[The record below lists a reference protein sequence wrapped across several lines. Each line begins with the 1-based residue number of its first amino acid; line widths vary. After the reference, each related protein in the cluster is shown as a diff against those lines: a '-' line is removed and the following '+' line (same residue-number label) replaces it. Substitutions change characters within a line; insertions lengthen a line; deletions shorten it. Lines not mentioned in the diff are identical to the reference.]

1 MRSKIVLSLLLLPC
15 CAGAL
20 LLGAV
25 RCSTAPPT
33 VLDLVLQERQRYE
46 QLFGLELA
54 VCAGATP
61 LDGLLWR
68 GGAGAETAL
77 DRCSSVR
84 RGFAQICEAS
94 TAAGLVE
101 AVRQA
106 GVACETPWTVE
117 HVPLWSTLRAGARRD
132 DHWRFS
138 GLALALAQTVAG
150 PPALLGASAAPD
162 SCVRFGVLEGE
173 TLRFGVLRKGVR
185 GAGAADRDAHWA
197 ARPFKFSGAL
207 DAEVSRA
214 IVNIVVDSRSDA
226 TPPPRLFDPCCG
238 SGTNLWA
245 AACRGGSVAGSDRDA
260 TKADGCRRNLAH
272 AGVALESV
280 GVRDASRD
288 ALPAASDADCAVL
301 NLPWGEKVR
310 QTHGEN
316 DRILANVAA
325 CVEIKFYGAFELIL
339 RANLHAIDAPPAR
352 WRDDAGSLPLDGARA
367 PDTLVDFHTGRGAS
381 AVGHARGL
389 SGHGWRRPRLGTR
402 RLRGGTSGGRD
413 PRHDQAREG
422 VVRRR
427 RDLLFVKSE
436 VVVYDGLTRFAT
448 YTSSKPWCFSGTPSP
463 AKPSF
468 L

>member
-1 MRSKIVLSLLLLPC
+1 MRSKIVLSLPLLPC

-138 GLALALAQTVAG
+138 GLALALAQTVDG

-214 IVNIVVDSRSDA
+214 IVNIVVDSRSDT

-260 TKADGCRRNLAH
+260 AKADGCRRNLEH
-272 AGVALESV
+272 AGVAFDDI

-316 DRILANVAA
+316 DLILANVATQLRPGTPVA
-325 CVEIKFYGAFELIL
+325 CLAT
-339 RANLHAIDAPPAR
+339 
-352 WRDDAGSLPLDGARA
+352 DG
-367 PDTLVDFHTGRGAS
+367 
-381 AVGHARGL
+381 
-389 SGHGWRRPRLGTR
+389 
-402 RLRGGTSGGRD
+402 GGRD
-413 PRHDQAREG
+413 WGRLGYEVERAADVTPGTTKRGKASFDGAATCYLLR
-422 VVRRR
+422 VR
-427 RDLLFVKSE
+427 
-436 VVVYDGLTRFAT
+436 
-448 YTSSKPWCFSGTPSP
+448 
-463 AKPSF
+463 
-468 L
+468 

>member
-1 MRSKIVLSLLLLPC
+1 MRSKIVLSLLLPC

-138 GLALALAQTVAG
+138 GLALALAQTVTG

-173 TLRFGVLRKGVR
+173 TLRFGVLREGVR

-260 TKADGCRRNLAH
+260 AKADGCRRNLEH
-272 AGVALESV
+272 AGVAFETS
-280 GVRDASRD
+280 ASETR
-288 ALPAASDADCAVL
+288 
-301 NLPWGEKVR
+301 
-310 QTHGEN
+310 
-316 DRILANVAA
+316 
-325 CVEIKFYGAFELIL
+325 
-339 RANLHAIDAPPAR
+339 RATPY
-352 WRDDAGSLPLDGARA
+352 
-367 PDTLVDFHTGRGAS
+367 
-381 AVGHARGL
+381 
-389 SGHGWRRPRLGTR
+389 R
-402 RLRGGTSGGRD
+402 RLRTPIARCLIFRGARRCGRRTARTIASWLTSRRICGRARPWPVW
-413 PRHDQAREG
+413 PRMAAAATGDASATRWNE
-422 VVRRR
+422 RR
-427 RDLLFVKSE
+427 
-436 VVVYDGLTRFAT
+436 T
-448 YTSSKPWCFSGTPSP
+448 
-463 AKPSF
+463 
-468 L
+468 

>member
-1 MRSKIVLSLLLLPC
+1 MRAIT
-15 CAGAL
+15 
-20 LLGAV
+20 
-25 RCSTAPPT
+25 TAS
-33 VLDLVLQERQRYE
+33 
-46 QLFGLELA
+46 
-54 VCAGATP
+54 TP

-138 GLALALAQTVAG
+138 GLALALAQTVTG
-150 PPALLGASAAPD
+150 LPALLGASAAPD

-214 IVNIVVDSRSDA
+214 IVNIVVDSRSDT

-272 AGVALESV
+272 AGVAFESV

-325 CVEIKFYGAFELIL
+325 HL
-339 RANLHAIDAPPAR
+339 R
-352 WRDDAGSLPLDGARA
+352 
-367 PDTLVDFHTGRGAS
+367 
-381 AVGHARGL
+381 
-389 SGHGWRRPRLGTR
+389 
-402 RLRGGTSGGRD
+402 
-413 PRHDQAREG
+413 
-422 VVRRR
+422 
-427 RDLLFVKSE
+427 
-436 VVVYDGLTRFAT
+436 
-448 YTSSKPWCFSGTPSP
+448 SGTPVACLATDGDGRDWGRLGYELERAADVTP
-463 AKPSF
+463 GTTKRGKASF
-468 L
+468 DGAATCYLLRVR